1 MSTTQKE
8 IVTKT
13 NLIDLLSQKRPLI
26 KHAPVK
32 VVIPQEPNASQNL
45 IATQIIVA
53 KDDGTKARD
62 ILRNVKLNNLSKVVV
77 AFPQPTIQAS
87 QAPVV
92 APKVTALVP
101 GTKSRKLKAA
111 PILLEDDGDDTIHVR
126 KRLGPKIKRGII
138 DLGPAANITIGD
150 TLLSNRLPAKPIYNM
165 QVASY
170 YMNNREIFVNFING
184 LFEPYRRERDYL
196 NLHSPYR
203 GLLLYHGLGSGKSCS
218 SIAIAEGMKHGKKII
233 VLLPAS

>member
-62 ILRNVKLNNLSKVVV
+62 ILRNVKLNNLSS
-77 AFPQPTIQAS
+77 F
-87 QAPVV
+87 
-92 APKVTALVP
+92 
-101 GTKSRKLKAA
+101 
-111 PILLEDDGDDTIHVR
+111 
-126 KRLGPKIKRGII
+126 
-138 DLGPAANITIGD
+138 
-150 TLLSNRLPAKPIYNM
+150 
-165 QVASY
+165 
-170 YMNNREIFVNFING
+170 
-184 LFEPYRRERDYL
+184 DYFL
-196 NLHSPYR
+196 R
-203 GLLLYHGLGSGKSCS
+203 
-218 SIAIAEGMKHGKKII
+218 
-233 VLLPAS
+233 